1 MLYVLRFPEKRGYD
15 HVGIYYQQCIFQR
28 VFCNDGCLC
37 SVEVVQSDDNLKNVS
52 MSIANISPC
61 KMPYGGENDSWQVTG
76 GEEVCPTH
84 PLIPHHLHPASV
96 CLNVAL

>member
-1 MLYVLRFPEKRGYD
+1 MLGYITSIAFFREFFVMMDVYVVLR
-15 HVGIYYQQCIFQR
+15 
-28 VFCNDGCLC
+28 LLL
-37 SVEVVQSDDNLKNVS
+37 SDDNLKNIS

-61 KMPYGGENDSWQVTG
+61 KMPYGGENDSWLVTG